1 MAPAPCSDSL
11 MKAVEAEL
19 AADVAHAVAAALD
32 LGELKE
38 DALSD
43 CLSLSRVAH
52 HHTRHFRL
60 PAMSCGTAAATQ
72 QQTRPGGIIPR
83 LRHVLAVQKTGM
95 STRYRIDHET

>member
-60 PAMSCGTAAATQ
+60 PKPSSRGVVKPVPEPDTL
-72 QQTRPGGIIPR
+72 I
-83 LRHVLAVQKTGM
+83 H
-95 STRYRIDHET
+95 H